1 MEKHFPTNNNKE
13 KPLQNLKE
21 KWNGEKQ
28 LKEIDKLV

>member
-1 MEKHFPTNNNKE
+1 MEKYFPKNNNEE
-13 KPLQNLKE
+13 KSLQNLNV

>member
-1 MEKHFPTNNNKE
+1 MEKYFPRNNNIE
-13 KPLQNLKE
+13 KPLQRSKE